1 MKRNKKGFS
10 PIILGIIILAV
21 IVIISVVIFATS
33 NNNKSS
39 SNNYDSSYDYEEEIS
54 NKKKLNRK
62 DISTIVDNEKEYDL
76 TKTLRESGISVSELN
91 NVKEEQIVEYNEL
104 KNKSEENRY
113 IMYYDFTNSIDVN
126 DGEISNTVTLKP
138 GQIVECWFETKDAD
152 LFGSGAI
159 INNSNSNKNI
169 LDCNVQNWKNIYV
182 VDGAGT
188 LNGLAI
194 GESTRDE
201 VIKKYKKYAITNEYS
216 DDVLIECKDGSKV
229 SFTFHDEES
238 TVSEPGTICYIDIE
252 LKY

>member
-1 MKRNKKGFS
+1 MKANKRGFS

-21 IVIISVVIFATS
+21 IIIISIIIFTVS
-33 NNNKSS
+33 NNKSS
-39 SNNYDSSYDYEEEIS
+39 SNNYDSSYDYEEEFS

-62 DISTIVDNEKEYDL
+62 DISTIVVEEKEYDL
-76 TKTLRESGISVSELN
+76 TKTLRDSGISVSELN
-91 NVKEEQIVEYNEL
+91 YVKEEQIVEYNEL

-113 IMYYDFTNSIDVN
+113 IMYSDFAKWIDVN
-126 DGEISNTVTLKP
+126 NSEISNTVTVKP
-138 GQIVECWFETKDAD
+138 GQIVECWFETEDED
-152 LFGSGAI
+152 FFGSGAV

-169 LDCNVQNWKNIYV
+169 LDCNVESWSNIWV
-182 VDGAGT
+182 VKGGGS
-188 LNGLAI
+188 LNGLSV

-229 SFTFHDEES
+229 TFRFHDEDTS
-238 TVSEPGTICYIDIE
+238 VSEPGKISYIDIE

>member
-21 IVIISVVIFATS
+21 IVIISIVIFATS
-33 NNNKSS
+33 NSNKS
-39 SNNYDSSYDYEEEIS
+39 NGNDYDSTYNYEEDMS
-54 NKKKLNRK
+54 SKKKLNRK
-62 DISTIVDNEKEYDL
+62 DISIIVDNEKEYDL

-91 NVKEEQIVEYNEL
+91 RVTEEQIVEYGEL
-104 KNKSEENRY
+104 KNKSEETRY
-113 IMYYDFTNSIDVN
+113 ILYNDYSDSIDVN
-126 DGEISNTVTLKP
+126 DEVLSNSVTLKP
-138 GQIVECWFETKDAD
+138 GQIVECWFETEDSD

-159 INNSNSNKNI
+159 INKSNSNKNI
-169 LDCNVQNWKNIYV
+169 LDCNIQSWKNIYV
-182 VDGAGT
+182 VDGAGS

-201 VIKKYKKYAITNEYS
+201 VIKKYKKYAITTEYS

-229 SFTFHDEES
+229 SFRFHDEES

-252 LKY
+252 FKY